1 MAVCEGR
8 EGERKEGREGR
19 GKEGRKGGREG
30 GREEKWGGRYYREPR
45 EMFISGFCN
54 FSYSE

>member
-19 GKEGRKGGREG
+19 GKEGREGR
-30 GREEKWGGRYYREPR
+30 REEKGGGRYCREPQ
-45 EMFISGFCN
+45 EMFISGFYN